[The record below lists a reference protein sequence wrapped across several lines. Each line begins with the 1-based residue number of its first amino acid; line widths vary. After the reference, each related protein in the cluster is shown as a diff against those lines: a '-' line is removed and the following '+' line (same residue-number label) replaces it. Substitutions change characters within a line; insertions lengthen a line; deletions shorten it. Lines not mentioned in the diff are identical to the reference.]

1 MIGIQQIEHKHESLL
16 YIFDFDMMVHE
27 NQLPL
32 RLATQIQTG
41 VDTKWAV
48 RHVEALLR
56 YRRPHTRSLWFLA
69 FAKLKGV
76 GDHFDNPRTIYDVAA
91 HESEC
96 VLKPYGPF
104 VKSARGVPRT
114 ERTPVTWS
122 PVEEQRVDKL
132 HCALSV
138 TRAIHN
144 AAVELNP
151 GLTLMQ
157 IQRRWLTKQMIAQKR
172 EAHAAFVEDLMRRE
186 RIRAR
191 FIQTTL
197 VFERDIHRRKLAT
210 ILARTNVILARADE
224 CTVLERGLP
233 VWHGSYDEAL
243 SALDNIQ

>member
-1 MIGIQQIEHKHESLL
+1 MIGIQQIEHEHEALL
-16 YIFDFDMMVHE
+16 HIFEFDMMVHE

-41 VDTKWAV
+41 VDAKWAV
-48 RHVEALLR
+48 RHTEALLR

-69 FAKLKGV
+69 FAKLMGLEA
-76 GDHFDNPRTIYDVAA
+76 HFDNPSTIYDVAV

-104 VKSARGVPRT
+104 ETAESFDSAVSNG
-114 ERTPVTWS
+114 VTWS
-122 PVEEQRVDKL
+122 PAEEQRIDKL

-157 IQRRWLTKQMIAQKR
+157 IQRRWMTKQMIAQKR
-172 EAHAAFVEDLMRRE
+172 EAHDAFVEELMRRE
-186 RIRAR
+186 RLRAG
-191 FIQTTL
+191 FIQRTL
-197 VFERDIHRRKLAT
+197 VFERDIHRRKLTT
-210 ILARTNVILARADE
+210 ILARTNVILARADG
-224 CTVLERGLP
+224 CTVLERGRP
-233 VWHGSYDEAL
+233 VWHGSYGDAL
-243 SALDNIQ
+243 TALDRS